1 MYLIKRAGLMWLCV
15 MRKRLVGDGL
25 SSVRVERCRVE
36 NEEGG
41 TKN

>member
-1 MYLIKRAGLMWLCV
+1 MAVCHEKKTGWR
-15 MRKRLVGDGL
+15 RTEF
-25 SSVRVERCRVE
+25 SQRVERCRVE